1 MLKSMYRSWKSSDVK
16 IRQGRYR
23 HYVEIT
29 VMLQYRSAC
38 NVGITCGLLR
48 IDTCQPLKKKYY
60 GVDMAAVQPGRTGDA
75 TRCHLL

>member
-1 MLKSMYRSWKSSDVK
+1 MLTSMYGNRKSSVVK

-23 HYVEIT
+23 RYVEIT
-29 VMLQYRSAC
+29 VMLQYRSVC
-38 NVGITCGLLR
+38 NAGIPCGLSR

-60 GVDMAAVQPGRTGDA
+60 GVNMAVVQSGRTDDA